1 MRKIVFQVDLEG
13 QDKPTY
19 VEVKEFL
26 DNLPKYIQTEKELS

>member
-1 MRKIVFQVDLEG
+1 MKKIVFQVDLQG

-26 DNLPKYIQTEKELS
+26 DNLPKYMSTEKSSS

>member
-26 DNLPKYIQTEKELS
+26 DNLPKYISTEKSSS

>member
-1 MRKIVFQVDLEG
+1 MRKIVFQVDLQG

-26 DNLPKYIQTEKELS
+26 DNLPKYMSTEKSSS

>member
-26 DNLPKYIQTEKELS
+26 DNLPKYIGSEKELS